1 LEALEDTIFWRISV
15 NDIPERIPAPPG
27 RNVVSAPLGPDAP
40 PHPLDGEWHIHI
52 NGQTYGPYSGH
63 RLSEFVK
70 EGRMDGGTQV
80 LPSGSENWS
89 LAGQDRRLAALFK
102 PSSQREPPPITAAA
116 GATVV
121 QVTNQIGPSVLLDD
135 SGPFGQKSAGVAL
148 FLSFLI
154 CGAGQMYCGRVGK
167 GILMLI
173 GCIAL
178 WFIFLGWIIWIWSM
192 VDAYATAKDMN
203 LRFLRRLQ
211 FGQAV

>member
-1 LEALEDTIFWRISV
+1 MSDSDEVPANV
-15 NDIPERIPAPPG
+15 NRGDLQSSFRPAP
-27 RNVVSAPLGPDAP
+27 RSDAP

-52 NGQTYGPYSGH
+52 NGETYGPYTGH
-63 RLSEFVK
+63 RFGEFIK
-70 EGRMDGGTQV
+70 EGRVDGSTQV
-80 LPSGSENWS
+80 LPKGSENWTT
-89 LAGQDRRLAALFK
+89 AAQDRRLAPLFK
-102 PSSQREPPPITAAA
+102 APSQKDPPPITAAA

-121 QVTNQIGPSVLLDD
+121 QVTNQIMPSMLLDD
-135 SGPFGQKSAGVAL
+135 SGAFGQKSAGLAL

-178 WFIFLGWIIWIWSM
+178 WIVFLGWTIWIWSM
-192 VDAYATAKDMN
+192 IDAYMTAKDMN

-211 FGQAV
+211 AGQAV

>member
-1 LEALEDTIFWRISV
+1 VSDV
-15 NDIPERIPAPPG
+15 PERTPAPVG
-27 RNVVSAPLGPDAP
+27 RNVTSAPIHPDAP
-40 PHPLDGEWHIHI
+40 PHPLDGEWQIHV
-52 NGQTYGPYSGH
+52 NGETYGPYTGH
-63 RLSEFVK
+63 RLGEFVK

-80 LPSGSENWS
+80 LANGSENWT
-89 LAGQDRRLAALFK
+89 LAAQDRRLAALFK
-102 PSSQREPPPITAAA
+102 PSSQKAPPLITAAA

-121 QVTNQIGPSVLLDD
+121 QVTNQIAPAMLFDD
-135 SGPFGQKSAGVAL
+135 SGPFGPKSAGVAL
-148 FLSFLI
+148 LLSFLI

-192 VDAYATAKDMN
+192 IDAYATAKDMN

-211 FGQAV
+211 SGQAV